1 VLPHGGAAPH
11 TTLLVG
17 LAVAKAIEDVAREV
31 RVAIKWPNDLMIRGG
46 KVGGILCESVG
57 SSAVAGIGI
66 NLRSLGAPS
75 ALGLAYRAT
84 SLEAESGK
92 SLSASVLAGFV
103 SRRLQAGS
111 LTFDAAAAAELAG
124 RDALVG
130 SPIETE
136 EHGRGIARGI
146 DRTGA
151 LLLERP
157 DGSRVSVV
165 AGSVRFL

>member
-1 VLPHGGAAPH
+1 MSVVLPHGGAAPH

-31 RVAIKWPNDLMIRGG
+31 RVGIMIRGG